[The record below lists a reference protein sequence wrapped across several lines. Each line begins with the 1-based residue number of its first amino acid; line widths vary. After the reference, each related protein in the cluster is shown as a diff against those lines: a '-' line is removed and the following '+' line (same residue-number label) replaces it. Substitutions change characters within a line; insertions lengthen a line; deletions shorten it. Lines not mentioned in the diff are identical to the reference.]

1 MEFTDTLLQW
11 YDRNKRTLPWRGAG
25 DAYAVLVSEI
35 MLQQTRA
42 AAVIPY
48 YGRFMAALP
57 TVEALAE
64 CPEER
69 LLKLWEGLGYY
80 SRARNLKKCAQA
92 VVAEHGG
99 RFPQTVEELK
109 KLPGVG
115 PYTAGAI
122 ASIAFGEPES
132 AVDGNVV
139 RLLTRLEGCADPADE
154 KLKSLTESNIYM
166 VLDKNVFG
174 SFADQL
180 WKSFA
185 DLMGPVKW
193 FGVIM
198 FVLMVYLLAKQI
210 IERNAVSI
218 SMAKILG
225 FSSGEIGGLYIVST
239 TIVVVLSLL
248 LAVPAVDW
256 LLRLIFKYYLYQ
268 RMSGYLPYCISN
280 DCYVKMVL
288 LGIVSYAAVAVL
300 QLLKIRKIRKSDA
313 LKNME

>member
-1 MEFTDTLLQW
+1 
-11 YDRNKRTLPWRGAG
+11 
-25 DAYAVLVSEI
+25 
-35 MLQQTRA
+35 
-42 AAVIPY
+42 
-48 YGRFMAALP
+48 
-57 TVEALAE
+57 
-64 CPEER
+64 
-69 LLKLWEGLGYY
+69 
-80 SRARNLKKCAQA
+80 
-92 VVAEHGG
+92 
-99 RFPQTVEELK
+99 
-109 KLPGVG
+109 
-115 PYTAGAI
+115 
-122 ASIAFGEPES
+122 
-132 AVDGNVV
+132 
-139 RLLTRLEGCADPADE
+139 
-154 KLKSLTESNIYM
+154 M

>member
-1 MEFTDTLLQW
+1 MEKYGFV
-11 YDRNKRTLPWRGAG
+11 AG
-25 DAYAVLVSEI
+25 DKVDLYDKFADKTYTFTVAGEYPYEASLAV
-35 MLQQTRA
+35 
-42 AAVIPY
+42 
-48 YGRFMAALP
+48 FMNLDEFNETFDREP
-57 TVEALAE
+57 D
-64 CPEER
+64 
-69 LLKLWEGLGYY
+69 YY
-80 SRARNLKKCAQA
+80 S
-92 VVAEHGG
+92 GY
-99 RFPQTVEELK
+99 F
-109 KLPGVG
+109 
-115 PYTAGAI
+115 
-122 ASIAFGEPES
+122 
-132 AVDGNVV
+132 
-139 RLLTRLEGCADPADE
+139 ADE

-300 QLLKIRKIRKSDA
+300 QLLKIRKIKKSDA